1 MLTGQKKKF
10 ADALKKGMTQRE
22 AAVEAGY
29 SEKTARVKG
38 SQLAGDPDVIT
49 YLERS
54 DEVNRG
60 VNPEVNPEVNPSLSD
75 RERLSQASDYPDP
88 LAVMAEIMMKNKC
101 VDPKLSLEAAARLA
115 PYLCSKKGAGGK
127 KEEKTKAAKK
137 AESRF
142 PSLAPPK
149 LVVNNSRGQ

>member
-60 VNPEVNPEVNPSLSD
+60 VNPEVNPSLSD

>member
-29 SEKTARVKG
+29 SEKTAKVKG
-38 SQLAGDPDVIT
+38 SQLARDPDVT
-49 YLERS
+49 AYLERS
-54 DEVNRG
+54 TEISQG
-60 VNPEVNPEVNPSLSD
+60 INPEVNPPLSD
-75 RERLSQASDYPDP
+75 RKQLSQAMDYPDP
-88 LAVMAEIMMKNKC
+88 LAVMAAIMVRNQNT
-101 VDPKLSLEAAARLA
+101 DEKLALEAAAKLA
-115 PYLCSKKGAGGK
+115 SYVCSKNGSGGK
-127 KEEKTKAAKK
+127 KEEKAKAAKK
-137 AESRF
+137 AENRF

>member
-1 MLTGQKKKF
+1 MMLTGQKKKF

-38 SQLAGDPDVIT
+38 SQLARDPDVIT

-54 DEVNRG
+54 DEVNRR
-60 VNPEVNPEVNPSLSD
+60 VNPEVNPSLSD

>member
-22 AAVEAGY
+22 AAVDAGY
-29 SEKTARVKG
+29 SEKTAKVKG
-38 SQLAGDPDVIT
+38 SQLARDPDVVT

-54 DEVNRG
+54 TEISQG
-60 VNPEVNPEVNPSLSD
+60 INPEVNSPLSD
-75 RERLSQASDYPDP
+75 RERLSQAGDYPDP
-88 LAVMAEIMMKNKC
+88 LAVMAEIMMKNKGA
-101 VDPKLSLEAAARLA
+101 DPKLSLEAAAKLA

-127 KEEKTKAAKK
+127 KEEKAKAAKK
-137 AESRF
+137 AENRF

>member
-38 SQLAGDPDVIT
+38 SQLARDPDVIT

-54 DEVNRG
+54 DEVNRR
-60 VNPEVNPEVNPSLSD
+60 VNPEVNPSLSD